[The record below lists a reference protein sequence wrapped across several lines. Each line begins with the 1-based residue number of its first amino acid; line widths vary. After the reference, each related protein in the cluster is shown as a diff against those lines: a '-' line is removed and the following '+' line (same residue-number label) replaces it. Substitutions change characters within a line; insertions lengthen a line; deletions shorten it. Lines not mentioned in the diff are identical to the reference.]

1 MFKNIERKQKII
13 DDKIRHHQDKD
24 ARKED
29 KLRKRIER
37 NNALGCDEVD
47 LNVDESSMS
56 WLKNSMRFF
65 DTQFVDSVL
74 KQEVLYSHYTQHSS
88 FIKRSHI
95 LDNSSLKMGNSI
107 LNKHNQAAMRNFS
120 EFNLESLMK
129 VFISKES
136 NDTSKNVSKITA
148 SLDITMQSFH
158 YIDESEK
165 FIKAIA

>member
-1 MFKNIERKQKII
+1 
-13 DDKIRHHQDKD
+13 
-24 ARKED
+24 
-29 KLRKRIER
+29 
-37 NNALGCDEVD
+37 
-47 LNVDESSMS
+47 
-56 WLKNSMRFF
+56 
-65 DTQFVDSVL
+65 
-74 KQEVLYSHYTQHSS
+74 
-88 FIKRSHI
+88 
-95 LDNSSLKMGNSI
+95 
-107 LNKHNQAAMRNFS
+107 MRNFS